1 MIGQWKTVIEVTTL
15 HQVQKLHDF
24 ALDKTESLVKWK
36 KKKPQIWSQN
46 TNHLLVAVYVWTTHL
61 KSLCLSIK

>member
-36 KKKPQIWSQN
+36 KKKTPNLESE
-46 TNHLLVAVYVWTTHL
+46 Y
-61 KSLCLSIK
+61 

>member
-36 KKKPQIWSQN
+36 KKKSPKSGVRI
-46 TNHLLVAVYVWTTHL
+46 LTTY
-61 KSLCLSIK
+61 